1 MPSSPSW
8 RVFVRRAVTT
18 ENPNMPTTV
27 PPKDLDPDLI
37 EQRRIIPL
45 SEVARLTSLSVDSL
59 KRNHSDKIRQLGP
72 RRIGMSLADALN
84 IGLTSLKP

>member
-1 MPSSPSW
+1 M
-8 RVFVRRAVTT
+8 
-18 ENPNMPTTV
+18 ENEDMPTI
-27 PPKDLDPDLI
+27 PKHFDVDLI

-84 IGLTSLKP
+84 IGARAPNPAE